1 MWFWNKNK
9 KNKGLETGIF
19 ETSNQRFNIQDI
31 MIIDYLAD
39 AILVFDANNRLFL
52 ANLQAEKFLKV
63 KRENLIGKTIL
74 EVNKFLNFEDL
85 TLFFKAGT
93 KNKKAVKKELKLK
106 ENLIAEATIIPII
119 SEEKKEGVLLIL
131 RDITREKLIEKIK
144 NEFIRLSTHQLWTP
158 ISAVK
163 WSLQMLLR
171 GEMGDL
177 NEEQKNFI
185 RKIYETNDREIK
197 LIGDLSNAARIEMG
211 DFLSNLVLFDIGE
224 LIQSVVNN
232 YKEKAKIKGIEIEFK
247 KPKEQLPKVMID
259 VKEMKTAIRNIID
272 NAVRYTFSPG
282 KIKISLEKN
291 KKEIEIQIADN
302 GMGIPQNEQKK
313 VFTKFFRASNI
324 TQIDTEGTGLG
335 LYIAKNIIEAHGG
348 KIWFESEKN
357 KGTTFYF
364 TIPIRKQF
372 GEFITG
378 RFY

>member
-1 MWFWNKNK
+1 MWFWSKNK

-85 TLFFKAGT
+85 TLFFEAGT
-93 KNKKAVKKELKLK
+93 KNKKTIKKELKLK